1 MIFAQ
6 VSGGE
11 VVAVF
16 ACAQDEA
23 DFPGIV
29 EMHES
34 DQLYLEFKEKMAL
47 IEITAYLN
55 TLVSKANQQVSNL
68 SGRID
73 TLEFAIGNDK
83 ATQDEV
89 AELSLLN
96 SEIKLWRQ
104 YNLELGR
111 VSIQELWPRSPV
123 WPTPPEPYYATA
135 LLNT

>member
-16 ACAQDEA
+16 SSAQDEA

-29 EMHES
+29 EMQES
-34 DQLYLEFKEKMAL
+34 DQLYLEFKEKIAL

-55 TLVSKANQQVSNL
+55 TLVSKANQQVSSL

-83 ATQDEV
+83 ATQEEID
-89 AELSLLN
+89 ELSLRN
-96 SEIKLWRQ
+96 SQIKLWRQ

-111 VSIQELWPRSPV
+111 VSIQERWPLTPV
-123 WPTPPEPYYATA
+123 WPTAPET
-135 LLNT
+135 